1 MPANYDKRTYSFTP
15 TAMKLLWDEVGD
27 DIRQQY
33 LDEAR
38 RLVREHI
45 ADGVRLSK
53 RTQKRAAAYV
63 PSMDDEEELPF

>member
-1 MPANYDKRTYSFTP
+1 MPTNHDKRTYSFTP

-38 RLVREHI
+38 RLE
-45 ADGVRLSK
+45 
-53 RTQKRAAAYV
+53 RAAAYV
-63 PSMDDEEELPF
+63 PSMGDEDELPF